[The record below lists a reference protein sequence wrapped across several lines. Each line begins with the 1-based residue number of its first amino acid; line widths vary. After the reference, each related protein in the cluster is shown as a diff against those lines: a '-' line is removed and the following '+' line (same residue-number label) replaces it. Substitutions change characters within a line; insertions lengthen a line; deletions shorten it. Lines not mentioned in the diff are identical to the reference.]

1 MKSILVTE
9 TIFQDFST
17 RAIRGPDG
25 GSQLARE
32 SLQKGQDFLDR
43 QTKRLYNPVSDTGNA
58 NDNVNRSHTAMPQ
71 RVTMVD
77 VARQAGVS
85 LMTVSRVV
93 NNKEDVSP
101 ATRQRILEIIDEL
114 GYRPSGIAR
123 GLVTQ
128 RTGTIGLVVPDID
141 NPFFSGMVRGAE
153 NQAYAENYSVFLCN
167 TNEDVEREIAVLQSL
182 EDKQVDGLLLCSSR
196 LDEEELRIVVARF
209 PTVVLVSRRLDDDCV
224 GAVFSDDETGSYQA
238 VTHLIQSGHKD
249 IGFIS
254 GPPVSLSGRLRLA
267 GYRRAMDTAGIAF
280 DPSRVEHCSPVV
292 EGGLQASLN
301 LLKRQPEITALLCH
315 NDLVAV
321 GALQAC
327 NALDRQVPDDVAV
340 IGFDDIPLAEYV
352 TPSLTTSRIPR
363 YELGERAMRLLLDQI
378 ADHSGKTQTVVLPVE
393 LIVRESAP

>member
-1 MKSILVTE
+1 MS
-9 TIFQDFST
+9 
-17 RAIRGPDG
+17 
-25 GSQLARE
+25 
-32 SLQKGQDFLDR
+32 
-43 QTKRLYNPVSDTGNA
+43 
-58 NDNVNRSHTAMPQ
+58 Q

-141 NPFFSGMVRGAE
+141 NPYFSGMVRGAE

-196 LDEEELRIVVARF
+196 LDEEELRTVVSRF

-224 GAVFSDDETGSYQA
+224 GAVFSDDETGSYLA
-238 VTHLIQSGHKD
+238 AKHLIQSGHKD

-254 GPPVSLSGRLRLA
+254 GPPISLSGRLRLA
-267 GYRRAMDTAGIAF
+267 GYCRALDTAGIAF
-280 DPSRVEHCSPVV
+280 DPTLVQHCSPVV
-292 EGGLQASLN
+292 EGGIQATKT
-301 LLKRQPEITALLCH
+301 LLTSQPDLTALLCH

-327 NALDRQVPDDVAV
+327 SALDRRVPADVAV

-363 YELGERAMRLLLDQI
+363 YELGKRAMRLLLNQI
-378 ADHSGKTQTVVLPVE
+378 ADCSGRTQTIVLPVE